1 MVQYQREQ
9 SVVRMSAK
17 SVLPPSSTHH
27 EVKTHETRGR
37 TNIHTGTALSRGML
51 ALTITANP
59 KKEIPVSREMSERSV
74 YVSIRAPAAISRR
87 PRTTGNT

>member
-1 MVQYQREQ
+1 
-9 SVVRMSAK
+9 
-17 SVLPPSSTHH
+17 
-27 EVKTHETRGR
+27 
-37 TNIHTGTALSRGML
+37 ML